1 MDMQEKEYTPI
12 TLNGRTIGEVLPLSI
27 GTALALE
34 ILSKEN
40 DLLKEYDVLYIN
52 LHTVLRNLMGAFIK
66 TPTKTDAGNISQC
79 FVEEYETLLSIVK
92 SHFPKELNFC
102 IFYPR
107 YKSLHN
113 IFQYANIKKPITN
126 LQKEKALIEEI
137 AFKKLLKKY
146 PDIHQGD
153 CKMFG
158 NNQRGLV
165 LTHLPIDLLSASSFR
180 KLSLLESHTGVI
192 KNRPQ
197 WITKINNKGNLNLPF
212 NTLTLTI
219 LGDGKMF
226 GALGNPF
233 NKHLF
238 ELAEKGKW
246 TTLTTKE
253 RIKFDIEKLRNKAD
267 VKILMNMLTVTLK

>member
-1 MDMQEKEYTPI
+1 MDIQEKEYTPN
-12 TLNGRTIGEVLPLSI
+12 TLNGRTVGEVLPLSI

-52 LHTVLRNLMGAFIK
+52 LHTVLRNLLGAFIK
-66 TPTKTDAGNISQC
+66 TPTKTDVGNISKC
-79 FVEEYETLLSIVK
+79 FIEEYETLLSVVK

-107 YKSLHN
+107 YKSLHR
-113 IFQYANIKKPITN
+113 IFPYANIKKPITT
-126 LQKEKALIEEI
+126 LQKEKALIEEM
-137 AFKKLLKKY
+137 AFKRLLKNY

-153 CKMFG
+153 CKVFG
-158 NNQRGLV
+158 NSQRGVV

-180 KLSLLESHTGVI
+180 KLSLLESHTGTI
-192 KNRPQ
+192 KDRPQ
-197 WITKINNKGNLNLPF
+197 WITKLNNKGNLNLPF

-233 NKHLF
+233 NKHLS

-267 VKILMNMLTVTLK
+267 VKILMDMLTTTLK